1 MHLANGLPLFSRITF
16 EGNLLRPGQ
25 HLSVTQRLHIAVTVA
40 TATALLIVAFALLVF
55 EAYSLHAADKRE
67 LQADAKVI
75 AGNCATA
82 VELGNPDAVRQAL
95 LFAQNFAKVRSAAL
109 YDTNGQILAAYET
122 PGAEFRPSA
131 PRSGY
136 ENLFHAFH
144 LHESGPVLSNGKA
157 VGTIYVNG
165 DVSSLKDRILLIATA
180 LCLSLPAA
188 LVIVTPVLRRM
199 SNRISRPLRELAW
212 TTKIVTLQH
221 DYSVRAQ
228 KESTDEVGHL
238 VDAFNEML
246 QQIENQTEELRRSH
260 GSLELRVAERTR
272 ELEQEIAERK
282 HAEAALQR
290 AKELADRA
298 NHAKSEFLA
307 NMSHEIRTPL
317 NGIIGLTE
325 LALEQEASDE
335 IRADLQTV
343 KESGL
348 GLLEIINDI
357 LDFSKVEAGKLEID
371 AEPFSLRSTLSETV
385 QALALRARK
394 KNLQLITEIPDETP
408 DNFTGDAM
416 RIRQVL
422 MNLIGNAIKF
432 TDEGEVRV
440 QVSASNLA
448 PEAVELHFVVR
459 DTGIGVSPEARRKIF
474 EPFIQADGSATRR
487 QGGTGLGLTISK
499 RLVELMKGRLWLE
512 SEVAV
517 GSAFHFTLQCG
528 RSEAME
534 TATAER
540 PPAAHGKQSGECSD
554 AFGSLRI
561 LVVEDNAVN
570 RKVAVTLLERR
581 GHTVDIAENGL
592 LAVQA
597 ITKSQPGAYNLVLM
611 DVQMPEMD
619 GIEATKRIRDLE
631 RDTPG
636 RHQSIVAMT
645 AHAIKGDRER
655 CLAAGM
661 DGYVSKPVR
670 LHGLLAEIS
679 RVLKLCGDVNSDA
692 RSNISAEPGPA
703 NARIENEVFDLNGLR
718 ERVQD
723 NAELMGELVRIFVD
737 DVPSR
742 IKEMQSAFANDDWAA
757 LERAAHTLKGS
768 AGVMSGKRLTAAARE
783 LEIAA
788 RSEHR
793 DRVAGLLANVTTE
806 WEILRKRIEIHR
818 CEVEA

>member
-1 MHLANGLPLFSRITF
+1 MANGLPRFSRITV
-16 EGNLLRPGQ
+16 EGTLLRFGQ

-40 TATALLIVAFALLVF
+40 TATALLIVGFALLAF
-55 EAYSLHAADKRE
+55 ESYLLHAVDRRE

-75 AGNCATA
+75 ADNSAEA
-82 VELGNPDAVRQAL
+82 VELGNANAIRQAL
-95 LFAQNFAKVRSAAL
+95 QFAQNFTKIKSAAL
-109 YDTNGQILAAYET
+109 YDTNGQILATYET
-122 PGAEFRPSA
+122 PGAKFDLAS
-131 PRSGY
+131 PRSGIAK
-136 ENLFHAFH
+136 LFHAFH
-144 LHESGPVLSNGKA
+144 LHQSMPVLSNGKV

-180 LCLSLPAA
+180 LCLSLPAS
-188 LVIVTPVLRRM
+188 LVMITPVLSRM

-221 DYSVRAQ
+221 DYSLRAQ
-228 KESTDEVGHL
+228 KESADEVGHL

-260 GSLELRVAERTR
+260 GSLELRVAQRTQ

-282 HAEAALQR
+282 QAEAALQR

-325 LALEQEASDE
+325 LALEQETSDE
-335 IRADLQTV
+335 IRGDLQTV
-343 KESGL
+343 KDSGL

-357 LDFSKVEAGKLEID
+357 LDFSKVEAGRLEID
-371 AEPFSLRSTLSETV
+371 SEPFSLRTTLSETV

-394 KNLQLITEIPDETP
+394 KKLQLIAEVPDETP

-440 QVSASNLA
+440 QVSASNLT
-448 PEAVELHFVVR
+448 PEAVELHFVVS
-459 DTGIGVSPEARRKIF
+459 DTGIGVSPDARRKIF
-474 EPFIQADGSATRR
+474 EPFIQADGSSTRR

-512 SEVAV
+512 NKLTV
-517 GSAFHFTLQCG
+517 GSAFHFTVQCG

-534 TATAER
+534 TTTAER
-540 PPAAHGKQSGECSD
+540 PQEAHGKQSGECSD
-554 AFGSLRI
+554 AFGPLRI

-581 GHTVDIAENGL
+581 GHTVDIAENGVR
-592 LAVQA
+592 AVEA
-597 ITKSQPGAYNLVLM
+597 ITNSQPNAYDLVLM

-619 GIEATKRIRDLE
+619 GIAATKRIRDLE
-631 RDTPG
+631 RGSPG
-636 RHQSIVAMT
+636 RHQAIVAMT

-655 CLAAGM
+655 CLDAGM

-670 LHGLLAEIS
+670 LHGLLGEIG
-679 RVLKLCGDVNSDA
+679 RVLKLCDAGPELRAATPKEPALANQRPEMEIFDV
-692 RSNISAEPGPA
+692 SA
-703 NARIENEVFDLNGLR
+703 LR

-723 NAELMGELVRIFVD
+723 NAELMGELVRIFID

-742 IKEMQSAFANDDWAA
+742 IGEMQSAFAKHDWPA
-757 LERAAHTLKGS
+757 LQRAAHTLKGS
-768 AGVMSGKRLTAAARE
+768 AGVMSGKRLMAAARE
-783 LEIAA
+783 LEEVA
-788 RSEHR
+788 RSESR
-793 DRVAGLLANVTTE
+793 DHVADSIANVTTE
-806 WEILRKRIEIHR
+806 WEILRKKIEIHR

>member
-1 MHLANGLPLFSRITF
+1 VHLANDLPLFSRTTV

-75 AGNCATA
+75 AGNCGTA
-82 VELGNPDAVRQAL
+82 VELGNADAIRQAL

-109 YDTNGQILAAYET
+109 YDTNGQILATYEA
-122 PGAEFRPSA
+122 PGGKSELAA
-131 PRSGY
+131 PRSGIAK
-136 ENLFHAFH
+136 LFHAFH
-144 LHESGPVLSNGKA
+144 LHESGPVLSNGKG
-157 VGTIYVNG
+157 VGTIYVDG
-165 DVSSLKDRILLIATA
+165 DVSSLKDRILLISTA

-188 LVIVTPVLRRM
+188 LVMVTPVLRRM

-212 TTKIVTLQH
+212 TTKIVTLRH

-228 KESTDEVGHL
+228 KESADEVGHL

-260 GSLELRVAERTR
+260 GSLELRVAERTL

-282 HAEAALQR
+282 QAEAALHR

-325 LALEQEASDE
+325 LALEQETSDE
-335 IRADLQTV
+335 IRGDLQTV

-371 AEPFSLRSTLSETV
+371 SEPFSLRLTLSETV
-385 QALALRARK
+385 QALALKARQK
-394 KNLQLITEIPDETP
+394 SLRLVTEVPDETP

-416 RIRQVL
+416 RMRQVL

-440 QVSASNLA
+440 QVSVSKLT
-448 PEAVELHFVVR
+448 PESVELHFVVR

-474 EPFIQADGSATRR
+474 EPFMQADGSATRK

-528 RSEAME
+528 RSEAMDTIARE
-534 TATAER
+534 ISPEVR
-540 PPAAHGKQSGECSD
+540 GRQNGECND
-554 AFGSLRI
+554 AFGRLSI

-570 RKVAVTLLERR
+570 RKVAVTSLERR

-597 ITKSQPGAYNLVLM
+597 ITKSQPGTYDLVLM

-631 RDTPG
+631 RNTPG
-636 RHQSIVAMT
+636 RHQAIVAMT

-670 LHGLLAEIS
+670 LHGLLAEIG
-679 RVLKLCGDVNSDA
+679 RVLTLCGDASAEA
-692 RSNISAEPGPA
+692 RSSASVESGLAHP
-703 NARIENEVFDLNGLR
+703 RMETEVFDVSGLR

-723 NAELMGELVRIFVD
+723 NAELMAELVRIFID

-742 IKEMQSAFANDDWAA
+742 IREMQSAFARDDWAA

-768 AGVMSGKRLTAAARE
+768 AGVMSGKRLMTAARD
-783 LEIAA
+783 LEEVV
-788 RSEHR
+788 RSER
-793 DRVAGLLANVTTE
+793 RERVAELMANVATE
-806 WEILRKRIEIHR
+806 WVILRKRIEIHR
-818 CEVEA
+818 CEVEV

>member
-1 MHLANGLPLFSRITF
+1 LANGLPLVSWITVG
-16 EGNLLRPGQ
+16 GNLLRPGQ

-55 EAYSLHAADKRE
+55 EAYSLHATDKRE

-75 AGNCATA
+75 AGNCGTA
-82 VELGNPDAVRQAL
+82 VELGNADAIRQAL

-109 YDTNGQILAAYET
+109 YDTNGQILATYET
-122 PGAEFRPSA
+122 PGGRSELAA
-131 PRSGY
+131 PRSGIA
-136 ENLFHAFH
+136 ELFHAFH
-144 LHESGPVLSNGKA
+144 LHESGPVLSNGKG
-157 VGTIYVNG
+157 VGTIYVDG
-165 DVSSLKDRILLIATA
+165 DVSSLKDRIVLISTA

-188 LVIVTPVLRRM
+188 LVMVTPVLRRM

-212 TTKIVTLQH
+212 TTKIVTLRH

-228 KESTDEVGHL
+228 KESADEVGHL

-260 GSLELRVAERTR
+260 GSLELRVAERTL

-282 HAEAALQR
+282 QAEAALHR

-325 LALEQEASDE
+325 LALEQETSDE
-335 IRADLQTV
+335 IRGDLQTV

-371 AEPFSLRSTLSETV
+371 SEPFSLRLTLSETV
-385 QALALRARK
+385 QALALKARQ
-394 KNLQLITEIPDETP
+394 KNLQLVTEVPDETP

-416 RIRQVL
+416 RMRQVL

-440 QVSASNLA
+440 QVSVSKLA
-448 PEAVELHFVVR
+448 PESVELHFVVR

-474 EPFIQADGSATRR
+474 EPFMQADGSATRK

-534 TATAER
+534 TITREISPEAGGR
-540 PPAAHGKQSGECSD
+540 QNGECSD
-554 AFGSLRI
+554 AFGRLRI

-570 RKVAVTLLERR
+570 RKVAVTSLERR

-597 ITKSQPGAYNLVLM
+597 ITKSQPGTYDLVLM
-611 DVQMPEMD
+611 DVQMPELD

-631 RDTPG
+631 RNTPG
-636 RHQSIVAMT
+636 RHQAIVAMT

-670 LHGLLAEIS
+670 LHGLLAEIG
-679 RVLKLCGDVNSDA
+679 RVLTLCGDVSAEA
-692 RSNISAEPGPA
+692 RSSASVEPGLAQP
-703 NARIENEVFDLNGLR
+703 RMENEVFDVSGLR

-723 NAELMGELVRIFVD
+723 NAELMAELVRIFID

-742 IKEMQSAFANDDWAA
+742 IREMQSAFARDDWAA

-768 AGVMSGKRLTAAARE
+768 AGVMSGKRLMTAARE
-783 LEIAA
+783 LEEAA
-788 RSEHR
+788 RSERR
-793 DRVAGLLANVTTE
+793 DRVTELMANVATE

-818 CEVEA
+818 CEVEV